1 LPLTKLTF
9 RPGINKETTSYS
21 NEGGWKDSTNSSKGT
36 YSIGTVS
43 GDTISFTGEA
53 LFNNGNTQELNST
66 YDSTSERVVFVY
78 KDAGAGDDGTAVA
91 LRLAIPTNITAEN
104 YIGIASG
111 GTYASAAEA
120 TIDVVGTVNKDQTS
134 LTAGQT
140 YFVQADGSLGT
151 SADTVSVVAGTAIS
165 ATELIVKG

>member
-1 LPLTKLTF
+1 M
-9 RPGINKETTSYS
+9 IICYDS
-21 NEGGWKDSTNSSKGT
+21 NETDLEYVTATISGT
-36 YSIGTVS
+36 
-43 GDTISFTGEA
+43 DISFTTPIVYSVS
-53 LFNNGNTQELNST
+53 NGSVPVACA
-66 YDSTSERVVFVY
+66 YDSDTDRTFFGYRDRYDSINQGSHRVLS
-78 KDAGAGDDGTAVA
+78 TAV
-91 LRLAIPTNITAEN
+91 PTNITAEN

-140 YFVQADGSLGT
+140 YFVQADGALGT